1 LILESLPKIN
11 DTNISLHPITDKAF
25 VSSLHSDHY
34 RKFKVSPSQGKP
46 KLPGGVDN
54 AGRSEGEIVIEKF

>member
-1 LILESLPKIN
+1 LILESLPKVN

-34 RKFKVSPSQGKP
+34 RLVEQVSVFIGQIWMKTLALKG
-46 KLPGGVDN
+46 
-54 AGRSEGEIVIEKF
+54 FC